1 MQKTLAKTG
10 NRNDGRK
17 SVSQK
22 KMARNFND
30 NDNMRL

>member
-1 MQKTLAKTG
+1 MQKTLARTG
-10 NRNDGRK
+10 DRNDGRK

-30 NDNMRL
+30 NDDMSL

>member
-10 NRNDGRK
+10 DRNDKRQ

-30 NDNMRL
+30 NDDMRL